1 VSLGVVGDGTAAASR
16 PVRTTFRVGIGG
28 PVGTGKTALIETLVP
43 RLVAQDRSVI
53 VVTNDINTRE
63 DEQHVKA
70 TLSGVLDA
78 SRIVGVE
85 TGACP
90 HQAVREDP
98 SMNLAVLEE
107 LEATYPDAEYAFVE
121 SGGDNLQLTFSRDL
135 VDLSVFVIDVAGG
148 DKIPRKRGAG
158 LIQADLLVVNKI
170 DLAPYVGADL
180 AVMERDARTVR
191 GDRPSLFAD
200 CRHEIGIA
208 AILDALEGA
217 RAAFITGGGTPARG
231 LERALAHAHDHVHA

>member
-1 VSLGVVGDGTAAASR
+1 MIGSAA
-16 PVRTTFRVGIGG
+16 FRIGIGG
-28 PVGTGKTALIETLVP
+28 PVGTGKTALIEALVP
-43 RLVAQDRSVI
+43 RLVDLGLSVI

-70 TLSGVLDA
+70 TLAGVLEP

-98 SMNLAVLEE
+98 SMNLAALEE
-107 LEATYPDAEYAFVE
+107 LEAGYPNADIAFIE

-158 LIQADLLVVNKI
+158 LIQADLLIINKT

-180 AVMERDARTVR
+180 GVMDRDARLVR
-191 GDRPSLFAD
+191 AGRPTLFAD
-200 CRHEIGIA
+200 CRHGIGIA
-208 AILDALEGA
+208 AIIGALEGA
-217 RAAFITGGGTPARG
+217 RAAFHEEMSASPRAARS
-231 LERALAHAHDHVHA
+231 HARVGADDHGRDHTHA

>member
-1 VSLGVVGDGTAAASR
+1 VSG
-16 PVRTTFRVGIGG
+16 RTTFRVGIGG

-43 RLVAQDRSVI
+43 RLVGAGLSVVI
-53 VVTNDINTRE
+53 VTNDINTRE

-70 TLSGVLDA
+70 TLAGVLDA
-78 SRIVGVE
+78 TRIVGVE

-98 SMNLAVLEE
+98 SMNIAVLEE
-107 LEATYPDAEYAFVE
+107 LEAGYPDVDYAFVE

-135 VDLSVFVIDVAGG
+135 VDFSVFVIDVAGG

-170 DLAPYVGADL
+170 DLAPHVGADL
-180 AVMERDARTVR
+180 GVMEHDARLVR
-191 GDRPSLFAD
+191 SGRPSFFAD
-200 CRHEIGIA
+200 CRHGTGIA
-208 AILDALEGA
+208 EIAGE
-217 RAAFITGGGTPARG
+217 
-231 LERALAHAHDHVHA
+231 LERARGVHLADRGARPANASLDHPHAHVHA

>member
-1 VSLGVVGDGTAAASR
+1 MIGSAA
-16 PVRTTFRVGIGG
+16 FRIGIGG
-28 PVGTGKTALIETLVP
+28 PVGTGKTALIEALVP
-43 RLVAQDRSVI
+43 RLVDLGLSVI

-63 DEQHVKA
+63 DERHVKA
-70 TLSGVLDA
+70 TLAGVLEP

-98 SMNLAVLEE
+98 SMNLAALEE
-107 LEATYPDAEYAFVE
+107 LEAGYPDADIAFIE

-158 LIQADLLVVNKI
+158 LIQADLLIINKT

-180 AVMERDARTVR
+180 GVMDRDARLVR
-191 GDRPSLFAD
+191 AGRPTLFAD
-200 CRHEIGIA
+200 CRHGIGIA
-208 AILDALEGA
+208 AIIGALEGA
-217 RAAFITGGGTPARG
+217 RAAFHEEMSASARG
-231 LERALAHAHDHVHA
+231 AHSHARVGADDHGRDHTHA